1 MPSSPE
7 TPSESVSPPPPLRW
21 PRYLAAIAIPALLV
35 LITWC
40 LLQFPISQWR
50 EASASEER
58 VRILQDYFRGFGAG
72 APIAYL
78 LFVTIEVVVAPIPGL
93 LLYAPG
99 GLIFGAVPGGLLA
112 LAGNV
117 LGAGLSCL
125 LARRLGGRLVQ
136 AVDSEGRLGELQR
149 RLSRHGFWVILLL
162 RLNPLTSS
170 DLVSWAAGL
179 SRIPLWTVMSATAV
193 GMAPLCLL
201 QSWLS
206 DSLFRVWPGLI
217 GPLLLLTAV
226 FAVGVFAVLLRLS
239 RGR

>member
-1 MPSSPE
+1 MPDQ
-7 TPSESVSPPPPLRW
+7 PLRW
-21 PRYLAAIAIPALLV
+21 PRYLAAIAIPALLM
-35 LITWC
+35 LIAWC

-50 EASASEER
+50 ETSAAAQR
-58 VRILQDYFRGFGAG
+58 VRILQDYFRGFGPG

-99 GLIFGAVPGGLLA
+99 GLIFGAIPGGLLA

-117 LGAGLSCL
+117 LGAGISCL
-125 LARRLGGRLVQ
+125 LARRLGRRLVQ
-136 AVDSEGRLGELQR
+136 DADSVGRLKTLQG

-179 SRIPLWTVMSATAV
+179 SQIPLWTVMSATAL

-226 FAVGVFAVLLRLS
+226 FAGGVFVVLLRLS